1 MFSCSYVLTDAQ
13 RYPSGESVMSGSLVK
28 RDSDALTRARTLL
41 SLSLEERKRF
51 AARAVGERD
60 AEALWSL
67 VDARLRVKGASANTV
82 LSYRKGVLVLL
93 DAWQGVD
100 LLRPRRNDAELFV
113 MNLLAPDRP
122 ADPSDNSAPSA
133 GVKPLSAA
141 SVRQR
146 VSAAKALYDALRWAE
161 VTTADP
167 FENVPLPKLAAGAVE
182 RAKVKAYTQEELEAM
197 AAVCEDWDDRFILL
211 LGAHGGLRVSE
222 MLDLAWEQV
231 DLRNNSLTVSFGKG
245 SKTARVTMSDELVR
259 NLATRAHELSP
270 LRGTVLATRSRSHV
284 YNRVRNLW
292 ERSFTLTG
300 QVPPPFTKGV
310 HGLRHYAGVTFARET
325 SDLRKVRDHLRHA
338 SMSSTEV
345 YMAAAED
352 TDEVRAWSIGLDD

>member
-1 MFSCSYVLTDAQ
+1 
-13 RYPSGESVMSGSLVK
+13 MSAGLV
-28 RDSDALTRARTLL
+28 RRESDALARARGLL
-41 SLSLEERKRF
+41 KLSLEERKRF
-51 AARAVGERD
+51 AARAISERD

-67 VDARLRVKGASANTV
+67 VEARLRVKGASPNTL

-93 DAWQGVD
+93 SAWQGVD

-122 ADPSDNSAPSA
+122 SDPKDNSAPAA

-167 FENVPLPKLAAGAVE
+167 FESVSLPKLATGAVE
-182 RAKVKAYTQEELEAM
+182 RAKSKAYTQEELEAM
-197 AAVCEDWDDRFILL
+197 AAVCQDWDDRFILL
-211 LGAHGGLRVSE
+211 LGAHAGLRVSE
-222 MLDLAWEQV
+222 MLGLEWQQV
-231 DLRNNSLTVSFGKG
+231 DLRNSSLTVSFGKG
-245 SKTARVTMSDELVR
+245 NKTARVTMSDELVR
-259 NLATRAHELSP
+259 NLAARAHEITP
-270 LRGTVLATRSRSHV
+270 LRGAVLETRSRSHV
-284 YNRVRNLW
+284 YNRVRSLW
-292 ERSFTLTG
+292 ERSFILTG
-300 QVPPPFTKGV
+300 QVPPPFNKGV

-338 SMSSTEV
+338 SMSSTEI